1 MIVDSF
7 LFFQELD
14 LLEIRLKYLYPFVDK
29 FIIVE
34 SCQSFTGKR
43 KEFNFEKN
51 IKRYEK
57 FLKKIIY
64 FKITDFHKSAFD
76 FYKYLAK
83 KNNLVSKIMNNHN
96 HYDKKLLWWVLEAY
110 HRECIHYALQKNCKL
125 NDIII
130 ISDLDE
136 IPSINSIKKLK
147 VNLDDHLPLRCK
159 QYEFKYYLNSLYGD
173 NWLGSIIAPYSYLR
187 NKSLNVMRMET
198 NKLKYEINGGYH
210 FTSIGGVKSLK
221 KKIESWGHQEFN
233 LKLIKNNL
241 LENLYYGRDAFY
253 RYGFKRNSL
262 INLESSEIFDET
274 IRDILLDYKD
284 LILPKKKKE
293 SIKSRIHYRYIQ
305 ILVHFIHIKNNPEKV
320 IKKIIMNIQKY
331 LNLIHKFLSRN

>member
-14 LLEIRLKYLYPFVDK
+14 LLEIRLRYLNPFVDK

-34 SCQSFTGKR
+34 SCQSFTGRR

-51 IKRYEK
+51 IKRYDK
-57 FLKKIIY
+57 YLKKIIY
-64 FKITDFHKSAFD
+64 FKITDFHKTVFD

-83 KNNLVSKIMNNHN
+83 KNNLVSKIMDNHN

-110 HRECIHYALQKNCKL
+110 HRECIHFALQKNCKL

-136 IPSINSIKKLK
+136 IPSINLIKKLK
-147 VNLDDHLPLRCK
+147 GNLNDHLPLRCK

-198 NKLKYEINGGYH
+198 NKLKNEINGGYH

-331 LNLIHKFLSRN
+331 VNLIHKFLSRN